1 MGAADG
7 SHGQTWQLA
16 RAAVFYRPFVDD
28 VNFPSC
34 FSLLSLFGEALALWT
49 RLSSVLS
56 SALDSSNARLE
67 SFKYVV

>member
-34 FSLLSLFGEALALWT
+34 FSLLSLFGEALCLPPT
-49 RLSSVLS
+49 FGM
-56 SALDSSNARLE
+56 LDQQTCKFGKKVRIHR
-67 SFKYVV
+67 